1 MNEFFSKLEHS
12 GYLDSVISDLEDRLE
27 LIKKGQRTKET
38 LKDKT
43 EALENH
49 IKVLEKV
56 KDNLND
62 GFESVQKERKQ
73 VLRRNERNI

>member
-43 EALENH
+43 ETLENH

-56 KDNLND
+56 KENLND
-62 GFESVQKERKQ
+62 GFEGVQKERKQ
-73 VLRRNERNI
+73 VLRRNDRNI

>member
-62 GFESVQKERKQ
+62 GFEGVQNERKQ
-73 VLRRNERNI
+73 VLRRNDRNL

>member
-43 EALENH
+43 ETLENH

-56 KDNLND
+56 KENLND
-62 GFESVQKERKQ
+62 GFEGVQKERKQ
-73 VLRRNERNI
+73 VLRRNDRNL